1 MSLPAREQQVLD
13 GIETVLQDSE
23 ATLTAMF
30 GLFTRLTG
38 DEEKP
43 RVEEL
48 GLASVRSR
56 LPPRA
61 ADRRNAGLPPP
72 AAGGLSRNA
81 GLPPRAAGGLS
92 RNGGRLSPGAGRWLP
107 GRPGLW
113 QRVVIL
119 LAMLVMAVVILNMKT
134 TSPRACGPATATD
147 AYGVS
152 LSQAGSCSSSPTA
165 PTPTQLP
172 RAAPVSQYGP

>member
-1 MSLPAREQQVLD
+1 MSLPVREQQVLD
-13 GIETVLQDSE
+13 RIETVLQDSE

-30 GLFTRLTG
+30 GLFTRLAG

-43 RVEEL
+43 GVEEL
-48 GLASVRSR
+48 GLASLRSR
-56 LPPRA
+56 LPPRGA
-61 ADRRNAGLPPP
+61 GGLPPG
-72 AAGGLSRNA
+72 AAGGFSRNA
-81 GLPPRAAGGLS
+81 GR
-92 RNGGRLSPGAGRWLP
+92 RSPGAGRWHP
-107 GRPGLW
+107 GGPGQW
-113 QRVVIL
+113 QRMVIL
-119 LAMLVMAVVILNMKT
+119 LAMLIMAAGAAVILSMNA

>member
-30 GLFTRLTG
+30 GLFTRLAG

-56 LPPRA
+56 PTPRA
-61 ADRRNAGLPPP
+61 AS
-72 AAGGLSRNA
+72 GLSRNA
-81 GLPPRAAGGLS
+81 GLAPRAAGGLS
-92 RNGGRLSPGAGRWLP
+92 RSAGRLSPGAGRWLP
-107 GRPGLW
+107 GRPGAW
-113 QRVVIL
+113 QRVVML
-119 LAMLVMAVVILNMKT
+119 LAMLVMAAVAAVILSMNT

>member
-43 RVEEL
+43 GVEEL
-48 GLASVRSR
+48 GLASLRSR
-56 LPPRA
+56 PPVR
-61 ADRRNAGLPPP
+61 

-81 GLPPRAAGGLS
+81 GLMSPRTD
-92 RNGGRLSPGAGRWLP
+92 RWP
-107 GRPGLW
+107 QRGTGEW
-113 QRVVIL
+113 HRVVIL
-119 LAMLVMAVVILNMKT
+119 LAMLVIAAGAAVILSMNT
-134 TSPRACGPATATD
+134 TNPRACGPAIATD
-147 AYGVS
+147 TYGVS
-152 LSQAGSCSSSPTA
+152 LSQAGSCSSSRTA
-165 PTPTQLP
+165 PAPAQLP

>member
-13 GIETVLQDSE
+13 GIETVLQDGE

-30 GLFTRLTG
+30 GLFTRLAG

-48 GLASVRSR
+48 GLASLRSR
-56 LPPRA
+56 LPVRVA
-61 ADRRNAGLPPP
+61 GGLPPGT
-72 AAGGLSRNA
+72 AGGLSGNA
-81 GLPPRAAGGLS
+81 GLM
-92 RNGGRLSPGAGRWLP
+92 SPGAGRWLP
-107 GRPGLW
+107 RSPGGW
-113 QRVVIL
+113 HRVAIL
-119 LAMLVMAVVILNMKT
+119 LAMLVMAAGAAVILSMTT
-134 TSPRACGPATATD
+134 TSPQACGPATATD
-147 AYGVS
+147 VYGVS

-172 RAAPVSQYGP
+172 RAASVSQYGP

>member
-30 GLFTRLTG
+30 GLFTRLAG

-48 GLASVRSR
+48 R
-56 LPPRA
+56 LTPLRTRA
-61 ADRRNAGLPPP
+61 PPP
-72 AAGGLSRNA
+72 AAGGPSRDA
-81 GLPPRAAGGLS
+81 
-92 RNGGRLSPGAGRWLP
+92 GRLSPGAGRWLP
-107 GRPGLW
+107 GSPGERR
-113 QRVVIL
+113 RVVIL
-119 LAMLVMAVVILNMKT
+119 LAMLIMAAGAVVILSMST
-134 TSPRACGPATATD
+134 TSPRSCGPPTATD

-152 LSQAGSCSSSPTA
+152 LSQAQSCSSSSTAPT

-172 RAAPVSQYGP
+172 RAAPVSQYAP

>member
-48 GLASVRSR
+48 GLASLRSR
-56 LPPRA
+56 L
-61 ADRRNAGLPPP
+61 PP

-81 GLPPRAAGGLS
+81 
-92 RNGGRLSPGAGRWLP
+92 GRLSPGAGRWLP
-107 GRPGLW
+107 GGPGRW

-119 LAMLVMAVVILNMKT
+119 LAMLVMAVVILSMNT
-134 TSPRACGPATATD
+134 TSPRTCGRPTATD
-147 AYGVS
+147 TYGVS
-152 LSQAGSCSSSPTA
+152 LSQARSCSPSPTA

-172 RAAPVSQYGP
+172 RAAPVSRYGP

>member
-1 MSLPAREQQVLD
+1 MSLPAREHQVLD
-13 GIETVLQDSE
+13 GIETILEDSE

-30 GLFTRLTG
+30 GLFTRLAG

-56 LPPRA
+56 
-61 ADRRNAGLPPP
+61 LPPP

-165 PTPTQLP
+165 PAPTQLP
-172 RAAPVSQYGP
+172 RAAPFSQYGP

>member
-48 GLASVRSR
+48 GLASLRSR
-56 LPPRA
+56 LPPGA
-61 ADRRNAGLPPP
+61 GAGLPPG
-72 AAGGLSRNA
+72 AGA

-92 RNGGRLSPGAGRWLP
+92 RNAGRLSPAAGRWLP
-107 GRPGLW
+107 GSPGKW

-119 LAMLVMAVVILNMKT
+119 LAMLVMAAVILSMNT
-134 TSPRACGPATATD
+134 TSPRTCGRATATD

-152 LSQAGSCSSSPTA
+152 LSQARSCSPSPTA

-172 RAAPVSQYGP
+172 RAAPVSRYGP